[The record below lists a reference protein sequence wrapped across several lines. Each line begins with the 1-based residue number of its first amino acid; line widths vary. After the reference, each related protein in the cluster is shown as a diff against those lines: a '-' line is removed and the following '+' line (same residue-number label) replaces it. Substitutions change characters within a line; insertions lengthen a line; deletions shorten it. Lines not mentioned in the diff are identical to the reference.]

1 MKRILV
7 PTDFSLNAEKALE
20 YALHLGS
27 HFSSEIILLH
37 SWELPHQ
44 KSAMFVSTQDLI
56 KEKAENDLNELKD
69 KIALRFPDL
78 KISTMVMMGD
88 AAASIKTAAKNKGA
102 DYIVMGTKGAS
113 GLKKIFM
120 GSITTDVL
128 EDAPCPVMAI
138 PEKAEFRNIKNI
150 GYATDLSSYKLQDA
164 LKTIPL
170 AKIFNA
176 KIVIIYISINHEQ
189 NEQIQFEEF
198 IKRFKNITEYENIEP
213 YFSSGNDVVKN
224 LQKFMDEKNIDI
236 LSLTRRKRDFYE
248 DLFHTSVSKEIAYS
262 STIPLIIYQG
272 EENLVN

>member
-1 MKRILV
+1 MNRILV

-20 YALHLGS
+20 YALHLGA

-44 KSAMFVSTQDLI
+44 KSAMFISTQDLI
-56 KEKAENDLNELKD
+56 KEKAEHDLKELKD
-69 KIALRFPDL
+69 KIAIRFPDL
-78 KISTMVMMGD
+78 KISSMTMMGD
-88 AAASIKTAAKNKGA
+88 AAGAIKTAAKNKGA

-150 GYATDLSSYKLQDA
+150 GYATDLGSYKLQDA
-164 LKTIPL
+164 IKTVPL

-176 KIVIIYISINHEQ
+176 KIAIIHISVNNEQ

-213 YFSSGNDVVKN
+213 YFSSGNDVVKK
-224 LQKFMDEKNIDI
+224 LQLFIDEKNIDI

-248 DLFHTSVSKEIAYS
+248 ELFHTSVSKEIAYS

-272 EENLVN
+272 EENLVK